1 MDQKSTIKLLKDQ
14 ISQMTS
20 ATYSHYKRIAELAE
34 ENDYLRKRVNYLENK
49 LEQVSNRKL
58 NESWTYS

>member
-20 ATYSHYKRIAELAE
+20 ATYSHYKRISELAE

-58 NESWTYS
+58 NES

>member
-1 MDQKSTIKLLKDQ
+1 MDEKSTIKLLKDQ
-14 ISQMTS
+14 ISQMNS

-58 NESWTYS
+58 NGS

>member
-1 MDQKSTIKLLKDQ
+1 MKDQ

-58 NESWTYS
+58 NGS